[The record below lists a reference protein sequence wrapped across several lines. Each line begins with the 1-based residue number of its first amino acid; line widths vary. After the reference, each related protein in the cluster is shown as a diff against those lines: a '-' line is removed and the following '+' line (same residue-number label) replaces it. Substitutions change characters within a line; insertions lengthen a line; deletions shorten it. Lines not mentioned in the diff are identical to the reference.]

1 MDRIRGVRRQKNSG
15 GAQARTR
22 PGSPRQRV
30 LFGGCLVKADTATT
44 VGNVADA
51 DVRQWP
57 ASVARVRARYPRA
70 RLVVPGHGAVGGASA
85 LRATEALIAAK
96 GEAAVR
102 ALRANGG

>member
-1 MDRIRGVRRQKNSG
+1 M
-15 GAQARTR
+15 
-22 PGSPRQRV
+22 